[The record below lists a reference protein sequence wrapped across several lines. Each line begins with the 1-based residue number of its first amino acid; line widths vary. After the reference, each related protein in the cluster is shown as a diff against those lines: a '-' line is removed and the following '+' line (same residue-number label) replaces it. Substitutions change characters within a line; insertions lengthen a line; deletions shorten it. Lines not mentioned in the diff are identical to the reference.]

1 MGRILRLLA
10 VGALLS
16 LVAAWAQDSP
26 SLGDVARQARQQ
38 KQQKEAQAKDGAAK
52 DSNAGA
58 AKDSAKAP
66 RVINNEDLGSHTIV
80 TSTLPS
86 SGPKTKDAAE
96 PEYDPNSPAAKQ
108 EQAQQW
114 KEQIQSQKD
123 AIASLEQQIKE
134 LGDSI
139 HYAGGNC
146 VAHCVEW
153 NERQKQKQDEVE
165 SMKQQLAD
173 AQARLADMQEQARK
187 QGFGSTVY
195 DP

>member
-1 MGRILRLLA
+1 MTVWGQESENSA
-10 VGALLS
+10 
-16 LVAAWAQDSP
+16 

-38 KQQKEAQAKDGAAK
+38 KLQKDAKAKGTAKDPKSGA
-52 DSNAGA
+52 SNQ
-58 AKDSAKAP
+58 SAKAP
-66 RVINNEDLGSHTIV
+66 RVLSNEDLGSHTIV
-80 TSTLPS
+80 TTTLPS
-86 SGPKTKDAAE
+86 SAQKPKVVDDSG
-96 PEYDPNSPAAKQ
+96 YDPNSPAAKQ
-108 EQAQQW
+108 EQAERW
-114 KEQIQSQKD
+114 KQQIQGQKD

-146 VAHCVEW
+146 VANCVEW

-165 SMKQQLAD
+165 NMKQQLSD
-173 AQARLADMQEQARK
+173 AQAHLADMQEQARK